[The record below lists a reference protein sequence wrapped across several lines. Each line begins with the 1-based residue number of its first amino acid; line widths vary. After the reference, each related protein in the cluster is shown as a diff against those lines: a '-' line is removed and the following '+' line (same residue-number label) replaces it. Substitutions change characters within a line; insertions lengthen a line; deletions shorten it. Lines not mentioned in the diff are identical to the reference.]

1 MGCKGMV
8 EARSIARKVFHF
20 SSASI
25 PLCYL
30 FIGRMAAL
38 VFSLVL
44 LALSACFEILRIGGR
59 LNISFVA
66 KYMEVKESESRKP
79 TGSFYYL
86 LAIPVTILVF
96 QKSVAVSSLFIAAIA
111 DPLCSLAGLK
121 WGKTKIFEKS
131 LEGSSVFF
139 VASLLI
145 LSFFPFPTH
154 VRLIT
159 AFVATLIEL
168 FTPKW
173 LDDNLTIPIGTA
185 LVLTFLT

>member
-1 MGCKGMV
+1 MV

-59 LNISFVA
+59 LNISFVT

-79 TGSFYYL
+79 T
-86 LAIPVTILVF
+86 
-96 QKSVAVSSLFIAAIA
+96 
-111 DPLCSLAGLK
+111 
-121 WGKTKIFEKS
+121 
-131 LEGSSVFF
+131 
-139 VASLLI
+139 
-145 LSFFPFPTH
+145 
-154 VRLIT
+154 
-159 AFVATLIEL
+159 
-168 FTPKW
+168 
-173 LDDNLTIPIGTA
+173 
-185 LVLTFLT
+185 